1 MAELG
6 ANARFWIAAEDGER
20 AFGPGP
26 AELLVHIQELGSIRQ
41 AACAMQMSYTK
52 ALRILEG
59 SETALGVSLVTRNA
73 GGADGGGAKLT
84 PQGADLALRYKA
96 WEEASK
102 KAAEEAYQ
110 AAFAGLL
117 APRLGCCI
125 LASGRGVRF
134 GGQKLLAPLGDGTV
148 LGKTLA
154 QVPEDLFRIVVVT
167 ATDEVA
173 EAAAAA
179 GAEVVAP
186 EGPLQSDSVRAGV
199 RALGECAG
207 ILFCPGDQPF
217 VSEASLR
224 RMAEAFFAHPASPV
238 RLAWKG
244 EGRSPAIF
252 PKRLFSALEGLS
264 GDAGGG
270 ALLKARPDEAAATI
284 PVEAAAEEEL
294 FDIDTAEDLGCA
306 EEMLR
311 EEQEGE
317 R

>member
-6 ANARFWIAAEDGER
+6 ANARFWIAAEDGKR

-167 ATDEVA
+167 AADEV
-173 EAAAAA
+173 
-179 GAEVVAP
+179 AEVVAP

-294 FDIDTAEDLGCA
+294 FDIDTAEDLARA
-306 EEMLR
+306 EALIAGQK
-311 EEQEGE
+311 EE

>member
-6 ANARFWIAAEDGER
+6 ANARLWIAAEDGER

-148 LGKTLA
+148 LGL
-154 QVPEDLFRIVVVT
+154 
-167 ATDEVA
+167 
-173 EAAAAA
+173 
-179 GAEVVAP
+179 
-186 EGPLQSDSVRAGV
+186 
-199 RALGECAG
+199 
-207 ILFCPGDQPF
+207 
-217 VSEASLR
+217 SLI
-224 RMAEAFFAHPASPV
+224 H
-238 RLAWKG
+238 
-244 EGRSPAIF
+244 I
-252 PKRLFSALEGLS
+252 
-264 GDAGGG
+264 
-270 ALLKARPDEAAATI
+270 
-284 PVEAAAEEEL
+284 
-294 FDIDTAEDLGCA
+294 
-306 EEMLR
+306 
-311 EEQEGE
+311 
-317 R
+317 

>member
-125 LASGRGVRF
+125 LASGRGVRV

-148 LGKTLA
+148 LHG
-154 QVPEDLFRIVVVT
+154 
-167 ATDEVA
+167 
-173 EAAAAA
+173 A
-179 GAEVVAP
+179 G
-186 EGPLQSDSVRAGV
+186 G
-199 RALGECAG
+199 
-207 ILFCPGDQPF
+207 
-217 VSEASLR
+217 
-224 RMAEAFFAHPASPV
+224 
-238 RLAWKG
+238 
-244 EGRSPAIF
+244 
-252 PKRLFSALEGLS
+252 LEGLLHRI
-264 GDAGGG
+264 GDLGDVEFGG
-270 ALLKARPDEAAATI
+270 AAVALD
-284 PVEAAAEEEL
+284 
-294 FDIDTAEDLGCA
+294 DLGDHVLVLLFRLFYDVFHNLSAGFSTRCCGSSVFWVPHMVA
-306 EEMLR
+306 VPPALCKGVFHGFSCIR
-311 EEQEGE
+311 
-317 R
+317 

>member
-1 MAELG
+1 M
-6 ANARFWIAAEDGER
+6 
-20 AFGPGP
+20 
-26 AELLVHIQELGSIRQ
+26 
-41 AACAMQMSYTK
+41 
-52 ALRILEG
+52 
-59 SETALGVSLVTRNA
+59 
-73 GGADGGGAKLT
+73 
-84 PQGADLALRYKA
+84 RYKA

-167 ATDEVA
+167 AADEVA

-294 FDIDTAEDLGCA
+294 FDIDTAEDLDRA